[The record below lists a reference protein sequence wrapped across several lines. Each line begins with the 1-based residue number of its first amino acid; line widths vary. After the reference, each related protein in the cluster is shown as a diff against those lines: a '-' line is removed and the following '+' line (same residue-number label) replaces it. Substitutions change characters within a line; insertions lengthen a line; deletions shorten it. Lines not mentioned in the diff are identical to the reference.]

1 MSLDSQTNP
10 FTPPITTN
18 SLNTHGTSTGG
29 VFPKRSAGVPMISA
43 QSVDETHFYII
54 EEFHKRSTAEE
65 LIEKILDTRAEI
77 DNNFANCS
85 KDDFELFDTMG
96 TLDGRTY
103 RERKMDPTEYPVIVK
118 TLWPRGPLNAQDN
131 DPSIPRNRFVLK
143 SKKRLSSDQSSLLL
157 ATASTIDTF
166 LTKFLSQPKDR
177 EYADLCVLPE
187 LTEQTLLDNLRDRF
201 KNGKIYTYIGPILVA
216 VNPFNFLP
224 IYNPKYSRLYCQNR
238 RLGALPPHVFAIADV
253 TYHNLIRNK
262 ENQVVV
268 ISGESGSGKTEST
281 NFLLHHLTALSQKG
295 TQGHTIEQQILNY
308 HVFYYL
314 LEGMTDSERKDHL
327 LLNAKDYYYLNQN
340 SFFACE
346 SLNEKHEFERLK
358 HSMTA
363 VGFSTQSQHKIFGTI
378 SAVLLLGNIEYKKLR
393 PGFHSDESAFIE
405 NEELVS
411 IVSGMLCICAQQ
423 LTQALTMRRTVLKHD
438 VVVNRYSLAEA
449 TQTRDALAKCLYNAL
464 FHWIVLRINH
474 SLFRKES
481 ATANKSNGLY
491 IGILD
496 IFGFEDVG
504 GNCNSFEQLCI
515 NYANER
521 LQAYFNQHIFQFEQE
536 IYMKE
541 NIRWTPIQYTDNTE
555 CVEMFSSK
563 PYGLLRLVDE
573 RESAFIIAHYAGKV
587 KYQIYGFREK
597 NKDLMRHDVMN
608 VLKGSKSAFV
618 RELVGEDPVAVF
630 RWSLLRCTVR
640 AMFAFRQAGR
650 TKLRAGSVD
659 RLELTTAQTPSMARR
674 SSDSHLNAFLR
685 GELPASIVPDFC
697 DISVFKTIKERARK
711 TPTKSHSLRLSYLK
725 TLQALKGAV
734 GQKAISNKPSSV
746 SRQFGASLSR
756 LMKTLGQATP
766 YFIRCIKSN
775 NEKVPNHFDDNI
787 ILRQL
792 RYTGMLETVRIRRAG
807 YSVRIEYESFVNQYR
822 ILLPKGLASTKSDIQ
837 EFMRC
842 IPIIDSEENIQ
853 YGNTKIFMRD
863 PEKLLLDDHLHR
875 IIMEKILTLQR
886 WIRAQLEHK
895 RYKKFRA
902 GALTRGVLSRI
913 KMQRKHAA
921 VICIQS
927 WWRKIVAQRNLEERR
942 ASKENKS
949 SSPRPMIT
957 RLVKT
962 TLPKL
967 DINDPESLAAFASP
981 DSFDSRELDDELL
994 LSIGEEEESDEDEEE
1009 EEEEGERLEE
1019 EMFELDD
1026 EKLAK
1031 HKREHPE
1038 LALDADFILE
1048 DARLKLIQSHSY
1060 EAKRKMMQRRQSL
1073 AATSARKHKMLRRA
1087 ASTESDQIQD
1097 SSYKAKVGILVK
1109 VPQRLFNLDSNS
1121 SKECDKLR
1129 FHQFKPSRVCKTDKC
1144 ATCNR
1149 QMTGILMVQGLRCT
1163 GCRLIFHK
1171 DCANFATKIPCTTP
1185 LTSPNPVYKMSE
1197 AGRRPWERMSF
1208 KSPRLSLASTYHGPL
1223 FGAGFTAIPSFNLT
1237 KTKQQTDSTALLIES
1252 IDDLREFS
1260 VFIFKK
1266 QSHLGQQN
1274 KRETESMPLE
1284 GFSMNLWSRE
1294 SEEAR
1299 QKRIHNGH
1307 QFSLDYV
1314 HIPTYCEICNVF
1326 MWHAERI
1333 FVCFACRLSC
1343 HKKCHSRVNYVCPKA
1358 NNDQPTCSK
1367 FFGTD
1372 LANLLA
1378 DDEVPALLNKLLNCV
1393 EVKALFV
1400 EGIYRKSGQ
1409 MAVFKGIRKKIETI
1423 KEPEAINFDDIPIH
1437 VLTSLIKAFFRELS
1451 EPLIIPD
1458 LYENFVNISEIKE
1471 TNERVRCLRAMMD
1484 MLPKGNKCVLDR
1496 LMYHLAR
1503 VAHQESVNKMSASNL
1518 AAICVQTLIED
1529 KLHHL
1534 QETLSQ
1540 IVELEGATEKV
1551 TENLRRIEEHR
1562 RASTGTMIPTL
1573 SSTDSTTNENKD
1585 NLITPKISTTTKII
1599 STNLNNNE
1607 EEEKNNLTKI
1617 AQEKEKNIETAKQL
1631 FEEQLDFLDKE
1642 KAKLIQELP
1651 PLAPVASSEDLSS
1664 DDVDNSGE
1672 SLRSQN
1678 SIEEY
1683 ALDLSVPPVVALL
1696 HHACKSRPS
1705 KGKGMRR
1712 PSINFIRKWRS
1723 EVVNNA

>member
-262 ENQVVV
+262 ENQ
-268 ISGESGSGKTEST
+268 
-281 NFLLHHLTALSQKG
+281 
-295 TQGHTIEQQILNY
+295 
-308 HVFYYL
+308 
-314 LEGMTDSERKDHL
+314 
-327 LLNAKDYYYLNQN
+327 
-340 SFFACE
+340 
-346 SLNEKHEFERLK
+346 
-358 HSMTA
+358 
-363 VGFSTQSQHKIFGTI
+363 
-378 SAVLLLGNIEYKKLR
+378 R

-481 ATANKSNGLY
+481 ATANKANGLY

-573 RESAFIIAHYAGKV
+573 ESNINNGTDQSMLEKLNTFLRTNEYYEVPHKRESAFIIAHYAGKV

-902 GALTRGVLSRI
+902 GVIKLQALTRGVLARI

-927 WWRKIVAQRNLEERR
+927 WWRKLVAQRKYRIIRHTVL
-942 ASKENKS
+942 
-949 SSPRPMIT
+949 
-957 RLVKT
+957 
-962 TLPKL
+962 
-967 DINDPESLAAFASP
+967 
-981 DSFDSRELDDELL
+981 
-994 LSIGEEEESDEDEEE
+994 G
-1009 EEEEGERLEE
+1009 
-1019 EMFELDD
+1019 
-1026 EKLAK
+1026 
-1031 HKREHPE
+1031 
-1038 LALDADFILE
+1038 
-1048 DARLKLIQSHSY
+1048 IQSI
-1060 EAKRKMMQRRQSL
+1060 
-1073 AATSARKHKMLRRA
+1073 AR
-1087 ASTESDQIQD
+1087 
-1097 SSYKAKVGILVK
+1097 
-1109 VPQRLFNLDSNS
+1109 
-1121 SKECDKLR
+1121 
-1129 FHQFKPSRVCKTDKC
+1129 
-1144 ATCNR
+1144 
-1149 QMTGILMVQGLRCT
+1149 
-1163 GCRLIFHK
+1163 
-1171 DCANFATKIPCTTP
+1171 
-1185 LTSPNPVYKMSE
+1185 
-1197 AGRRPWERMSF
+1197 
-1208 KSPRLSLASTYHGPL
+1208 
-1223 FGAGFTAIPSFNLT
+1223 
-1237 KTKQQTDSTALLIES
+1237 
-1252 IDDLREFS
+1252 
-1260 VFIFKK
+1260 
-1266 QSHLGQQN
+1266 
-1274 KRETESMPLE
+1274 
-1284 GFSMNLWSRE
+1284 
-1294 SEEAR
+1294 
-1299 QKRIHNGH
+1299 
-1307 QFSLDYV
+1307 
-1314 HIPTYCEICNVF
+1314 
-1326 MWHAERI
+1326 
-1333 FVCFACRLSC
+1333 
-1343 HKKCHSRVNYVCPKA
+1343 
-1358 NNDQPTCSK
+1358 
-1367 FFGTD
+1367 
-1372 LANLLA
+1372 
-1378 DDEVPALLNKLLNCV
+1378 
-1393 EVKALFV
+1393 
-1400 EGIYRKSGQ
+1400 
-1409 MAVFKGIRKKIETI
+1409 
-1423 KEPEAINFDDIPIH
+1423 
-1437 VLTSLIKAFFRELS
+1437 
-1451 EPLIIPD
+1451 
-1458 LYENFVNISEIKE
+1458 
-1471 TNERVRCLRAMMD
+1471 
-1484 MLPKGNKCVLDR
+1484 GN
-1496 LMYHLAR
+1496 
-1503 VAHQESVNKMSASNL
+1503 
-1518 AAICVQTLIED
+1518 
-1529 KLHHL
+1529 
-1534 QETLSQ
+1534 
-1540 IVELEGATEKV
+1540 
-1551 TENLRRIEEHR
+1551 
-1562 RASTGTMIPTL
+1562 
-1573 SSTDSTTNENKD
+1573 
-1585 NLITPKISTTTKII
+1585 
-1599 STNLNNNE
+1599 
-1607 EEEKNNLTKI
+1607 
-1617 AQEKEKNIETAKQL
+1617 AQ
-1631 FEEQLDFLDKE
+1631 
-1642 KAKLIQELP
+1642 
-1651 PLAPVASSEDLSS
+1651 
-1664 DDVDNSGE
+1664 
-1672 SLRSQN
+1672 
-1678 SIEEY
+1678 
-1683 ALDLSVPPVVALL
+1683 
-1696 HHACKSRPS
+1696 
-1705 KGKGMRR
+1705 
-1712 PSINFIRKWRS
+1712 RKW
-1723 EVVNNA
+1723 